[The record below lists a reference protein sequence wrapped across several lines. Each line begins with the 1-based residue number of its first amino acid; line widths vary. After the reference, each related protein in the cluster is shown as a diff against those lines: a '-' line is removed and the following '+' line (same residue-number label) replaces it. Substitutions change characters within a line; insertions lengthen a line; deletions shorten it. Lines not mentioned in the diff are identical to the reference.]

1 MPYSW
6 TRVDEGEGMK
16 LIDNVGREISSI
28 QNKQST
34 TLYFECGKIVLEH
47 EEIRGD
53 NAFRDCFFAVQYNAE
68 GIETARVWIGEGNA
82 IFWKEVKN
90 E

>member
-1 MPYSW
+1 
-6 TRVDEGEGMK
+6 MK

-28 QNKQST
+28 QNNQST

-47 EEIRGD
+47 EDHAGD
-53 NAFRDCFFAVQYNAE
+53 GGYARDCFFAVQYNAE

-82 IFWKEVKN
+82 IFWKEATS